1 MHCDRITRGHTTSC
15 DVSGG
20 VHHGIYIVIFTSL
33 SLFDGMSKLTGT
45 SVPKILFF
53 KGGKAAVSV
62 SLRGLTSVRKAFS
75 TAFFIRSLLPSG
87 PTKKATAPLYT
98 LAARARASVKEEILI
113 VARECY
119 DMRRFWILDG
129 GAKTMVCP
137 QRNGEEHNKRRRLVG
152 KRETSFTNKNGA
164 YILKDSRCPLFGQK
178 YYRDQRLSCWGILGT
193 RPRQVLQ
200 VSSLTKKRSR
210 RLHRQSPPPTAA
222 AAANRPQ
229 GLTFVFL

>member
-1 MHCDRITRGHTTSC
+1 
-15 DVSGG
+15 
-20 VHHGIYIVIFTSL
+20 
-33 SLFDGMSKLTGT
+33 MSKLTGT

-178 YYRDQRLSCWGILGT
+178 YYRDQRLGCWGILGT
-193 RPRQVLQ
+193 RPKAGIAGVVPYKKEKPSIAPSISATNRRCRRQP
-200 VSSLTKKRSR
+200 TSR
-210 RLHRQSPPPTAA
+210 PHLCLSVTMPSDVRKIMMNARFRAEYC
-222 AAANRPQ
+222 
-229 GLTFVFL
+229 